1 MTNNV
6 KKRFTAEQVLE
17 LNLKFE
23 NSSAQE
29 ILEWAT
35 SLHPR
40 IALATSFQAQG
51 VVLIDMF
58 LKINKKARIFTLDTG
73 RLNEETYEVMDAI
86 RSRYKANIEIIFF
99 PDKNEV
105 EEMVT
110 THGPNLFYK
119 SKDKRF
125 LCCDIRKVRP
135 LDNYLPNLDGWITS
149 IRKDQTENRAEAK
162 KFEFDELHGGLLKIN
177 PLVDWSSKQVWDYI
191 KEHKVPYNKLH
202 DIGYPS
208 IGCAPCT
215 RAVKDGEDPRAGR
228 WWWES
233 DSDKECGLHLN
244 HNLNA

>member
-6 KKRFTAEQVLE
+6 NKRFTAEQVLE

-35 SLHPR
+35 YLHPR

-86 RSRYKANIEIIFF
+86 RTKYGAKIEIVF

-191 KEHKVPYNKLH
+191 KEHNVPYNKLH

>member
-29 ILEWAT
+29 ILECAT
-35 SLHPR
+35 YLHPR

-86 RSRYKANIEIIFF
+86 RAKYGANIEIIF

-119 SKDKRF
+119 GRDKRF

-162 KFEFDELHGGLLKIN
+162 KFELDELHGGLLKMN

-191 KEHKVPYNKLH
+191 KEHNVPYNKLH

-233 DSDKECGLHLN
+233 DSDKECGLHIN

>member
-35 SLHPR
+35 YLHPR

-73 RLNEETYEVMDAI
+73 RLNEETYEVMDTI
-86 RSRYKANIEIIFF
+86 RTKYGANIEIIF

-191 KEHKVPYNKLH
+191 KEHNVPYNKLH

-233 DSDKECGLHLN
+233 DSDKECGLHIN